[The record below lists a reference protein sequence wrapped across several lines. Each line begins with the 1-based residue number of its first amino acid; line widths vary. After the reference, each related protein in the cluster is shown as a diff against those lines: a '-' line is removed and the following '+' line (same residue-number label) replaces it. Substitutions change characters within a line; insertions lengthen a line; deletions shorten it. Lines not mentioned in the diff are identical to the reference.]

1 MTTTVE
7 RVTVPTSD
15 AVAPTP
21 SAGRRWLR
29 RAADCLSSA
38 EHPRYLFGPNWFASV
53 MGIGI
58 VANAAAGVSILASD
72 LHVFSA
78 VVWVIAVLWL
88 LVLLAA
94 TSLHWLRHPDVAR
107 GYIRDATMG
116 QFYGAPP
123 MALMTVGAG
132 ALLVGHSMVGMPA
145 ATDIDWVLWSAG
157 TIGGLFTAV
166 TIPYLLF
173 TR

>member
-1 MTTTVE
+1 MTTSVE
-7 RVTVPTSD
+7 RATAGTSD
-15 AVAPTP
+15 GDARIP
-21 SAGRRWLR
+21 SVGRRWLA

-72 LHVFSA
+72 LHVFA
-78 VVWVIAVLWL
+78 VVVWIIAAVWL
-88 LVLLAA
+88 LVLLVA
-94 TSLHWLRHPDVAR
+94 TSLHWLRHPEVAR
-107 GYIRDATMG
+107 GYIRDATMA

-132 ALLVGHSMVGMPA
+132 SLLVGHSMVGM
-145 ATDIDWVLWSAG
+145 
-157 TIGGLFTAV
+157 
-166 TIPYLLF
+166 
-173 TR
+173 